1 MLKNRP
7 YRTFVS
13 LNNARLLGTPLKQK
27 LATEGVNGNVN
38 GADGLPE
45 LKDQEE
51 KLQVF
56 DARLQPGV
64 NRIEVEVVVGKQ
76 RGGGGGEKSG
86 PEIEG
91 EKVSVFVN
99 LMRA

>member
-1 MLKNRP
+1 MLKHRP

-27 LATEGVNGNVN
+27 LATEGVNGSVN
-38 GADGLPE
+38 GADGVPE
-45 LKDQEE
+45 LKEHEE

-56 DARLQPGV
+56 EARLQPGV

-76 RGGGGGEKSG
+76 RGGGEKAG

-99 LMRA
+99 LMRS